1 MPEKTVKIPLIK
13 LTDDQ
18 KKRLDSAGPD
28 IEEAERA
35 IELLDGLGVDASDLK
50 DKLMWAKTTRETL
63 LKEFS

>member
-1 MPEKTVKIPLIK
+1 MPNKTPKIPIIK

-35 IELLDGLGVDASDLK
+35 IEVLDRLGVDPSDLK
-50 DKLMWAKTTRETL
+50 DKLTWAKTTRETL